1 MVDFSKHKHG
11 DVVVVHCCDKCAR
24 KAGVN
29 PKRPAD
35 SGKASWL
42 CDVCGHHGIGSLT
55 DCEIG
60 DWLRLRPLQPSRAT
74 AVCRCTLA
82 HRVVGDGCEVCN
94 PQLAQRLA
102 AETQVEAVE
111 ALHGVASE
119 HDIGYAAGWR
129 ACADEATRIVAS
141 HIDRLEPGKQLR
153 TRDALLYLLASM
165 RSILVSQR
173 AAGDVR

>member
-11 DVVVVHCCDKCAR
+11 DVVVVHCCDECAR

-60 DWLRLRPLQPSRAT
+60 DWLRLRPLQPNQT
-74 AVCRCTLA
+74 AKRRPL
-82 HRVVGDGCEVCN
+82 VGV
-94 PQLAQRLA
+94 RLSA
-102 AETQVEAVE
+102 RLGHTEPTRT
-111 ALHGVASE
+111 H
-119 HDIGYAAGWR
+119 HDT
-129 ACADEATRIVAS
+129 D
-141 HIDRLEPGKQLR
+141 
-153 TRDALLYLLASM
+153 
-165 RSILVSQR
+165 
-173 AAGDVR
+173 

>member
-11 DVVVVHCCDKCAR
+11 DVVVVHCCDECAR

-60 DWLRLRPLQPSRAT
+60 DWLRLRPLQPNDIKPAACGWSQDGDSYSDTWAT
-74 AVCRCTLA
+74 SCGHYFRLD
-82 HRVVGDGCEVCN
+82 DGTPTDNKMAFCC
-94 PQLAQRLA
+94 
-102 AETQVEAVE
+102 
-111 ALHGVASE
+111 
-119 HDIGYAAGWR
+119 Y
-129 ACADEATRIVAS
+129 C
-141 HIDRLEPGKQLR
+141 GK
-153 TRDALLYLLASM
+153 S
-165 RSILVSQR
+165 LVSYPFVE
-173 AAGDVR
+173 DEDEDE

>member
-11 DVVVVHCCDKCAR
+11 DVVVVHCCDECAR

-60 DWLRLRPLQPSRAT
+60 DWLRLRPLQPNGYMIEIT
-74 AVCRCTLA
+74 AVKHGNKSPTLA
-82 HRVVGDGCEVCN
+82 GGFWESN
-94 PQLAQRLA
+94 IYIL
-102 AETQVEAVE
+102 T
-111 ALHGVASE
+111 
-119 HDIGYAAGWR
+119 GYKKKSTNR
-129 ACADEATRIVAS
+129 RISNDE
-141 HIDRLEPGKQLR
+141 
-153 TRDALLYLLASM
+153 
-165 RSILVSQR
+165 
-173 AAGDVR
+173 

>member
-82 HRVVGDGCEVCN
+82 QRVVGDGCEVCN
-94 PQLAQRLA
+94 PELAQRLA
-102 AETQVEAVE
+102 AEAQ
-111 ALHGVASE
+111 
-119 HDIGYAAGWR
+119 
-129 ACADEATRIVAS
+129 ADAIKETTR
-141 HIDRLEPGKQLR
+141 
-153 TRDALLYLLASM
+153 
-165 RSILVSQR
+165 
-173 AAGDVR
+173 

>member
-11 DVVVVHCCDKCAR
+11 DVVVVHCCDECAR

-60 DWLRLRPLQPSRAT
+60 DWLRLRPLQPNTAGKPQPQAVGLGGLLGLVPERKVKKMTAKQKVLKKYPGAT
-74 AVCRCTLA
+74 ASMDVDGFWWVRPSGELRALNDARRPVRSAAAAWKKATE
-82 HRVVGDGCEVCN
+82 RVGD
-94 PQLAQRLA
+94 A
-102 AETQVEAVE
+102 
-111 ALHGVASE
+111 
-119 HDIGYAAGWR
+119 
-129 ACADEATRIVAS
+129 
-141 HIDRLEPGKQLR
+141 
-153 TRDALLYLLASM
+153 
-165 RSILVSQR
+165 
-173 AAGDVR
+173 

>member
-11 DVVVVHCCDKCAR
+11 DVVVVHCCDECAR

-60 DWLRLRPLQPSRAT
+60 DWLRLRPLQPNAYSKH
-74 AVCRCTLA
+74 CSA
-82 HRVVGDGCEVCN
+82 HRTVEGVLGDLVLIPG
-94 PQLAQRLA
+94 LR
-102 AETQVEAVE
+102 
-111 ALHGVASE
+111 G
-119 HDIGYAAGWR
+119 
-129 ACADEATRIVAS
+129 ACPV
-141 HIDRLEPGKQLR
+141 K
-153 TRDALLYLLASM
+153 
-165 RSILVSQR
+165 
-173 AAGDVR
+173 